1 MMLLRIGDKIVN
13 RNKIYQLVDDM
24 LDMRRQGFS
33 QQEVAN
39 SLGIDRSLVSKVETV
54 GEIRK
59 GARLALLGFPIE
71 NCSQLQTVADEE
83 GVDFV
88 LLMSEAERWDF
99 LQKKSGVELF
109 NGLME
114 IMANLRKYDIIIMI
128 GSNLRI
134 KLMETLLDKAVIGLQ
149 IGESPIAD
157 DRYVEPER
165 LRSLIREL
173 AV

>member
-1 MMLLRIGDKIVN
+1 MLLRIGDKIVN

-24 LDMRRQGFS
+24 LDMRGQGFS

-39 SLGIDRSLVSKVETV
+39 SLGIDRSLVSKLETV

-59 GARLALLGFPIE
+59 GARLALVGFPIK
-71 NCSQLQTVADEE
+71 NCQELREVAEEE
-83 GVDFV
+83 GVDFT
-88 LLMSEAERWDF
+88 LLMSEQERWDF
-99 LQKKSGVELF
+99 LQSKNGVDLF
-109 NGLME
+109 NGLTE
-114 IMANLRKYDIIIMI
+114 IMAALRKYDIIIML

-134 KLMETLLDKAVIGLQ
+134 KLMEALLDKAVIGLQ

-165 LRSLIREL
+165 LRSMIREL
-173 AV
+173 VL

>member
-1 MMLLRIGDKIVN
+1 MLLRIGDKIVN
-13 RNKIYQLVDDM
+13 RNKIYQLVDDV

-39 SLGIDRSLVSKVETV
+39 SLGIDRSLISKVETV

-59 GARLALLGFPIE
+59 GARLALVGFPIE
-71 NCSQLQTVADEE
+71 NCAQLSEVAEEE

-114 IMANLRKYDIIIMI
+114 IMAKLRKYDIIIML

>member
-1 MMLLRIGDKIVN
+1 MLLRIGDKIVN

-24 LDMRRQGFS
+24 LDMRGQGFS

-39 SLGIDRSLVSKVETV
+39 SLGIDRSLVSKLETV

-59 GARLALLGFPIE
+59 GARLALVGFPIK
-71 NCSQLQTVADEE
+71 NCQELRDVAEEE
-83 GVDFV
+83 GVDFT
-88 LLMSEAERWDF
+88 LLMSERERWDF
-99 LQKKSGVELF
+99 LQSKNGVDLF
-109 NGLME
+109 NGLTE
-114 IMANLRKYDIIIMI
+114 IMAALRKYDIIIML

-134 KLMETLLDKAVIGLQ
+134 KLMEALLDKAVIGLQ

-165 LRSLIREL
+165 LRSMIREL
-173 AV
+173 VL

>member
-1 MMLLRIGDKIVN
+1 MLLRIGDKIVN

-33 QQEVAN
+33 QQEAAN
-39 SLGIDRSLVSKVETV
+39 SLGIDRSLVSKLETV
-54 GEIRK
+54 GEVRK
-59 GARLALLGFPIE
+59 GARLALVGFPIE
-71 NCSQLQTVADEE
+71 NCQELRQISEEE

-88 LLMSEAERWDF
+88 LLMSEKERWNF
-99 LQKKSGVELF
+99 LQSKSGVELF

-114 IMANLRKYDIIIMI
+114 IMATLRKYDIIIML

-149 IGESPIAD
+149 IGESPIED
-157 DRYVEPER
+157 DRYVDPER

-173 AV
+173 VV